1 MKYFLLLLLCCISAN
16 AKIVKPD
23 VIFFDFDG
31 TISDNTQQLGF
42 AFKMAIKKHGFGDN
56 DLIKIIEYELKGD
69 FYTPWEMAEKQ
80 LTKTE
85 FIAMEKDY
93 HKYYFD
99 LVKTEMYSEVEG
111 VRNFLEFCKKEK
123 IPMIILSGRDGNA
136 VRKETEYRD
145 WNKYFAG
152 IYGERD
158 FGNFVK
164 PQIESLQMAAQKSNI
179 KYKTCWYIG
188 DTNTDIQMA
197 INADCDAFYV
207 GNPNLINKKYDKLH
221 ITNYKDLLSE
231 FLL

>member
-1 MKYFLLLLLCCISAN
+1 MKYFLLLLLFCISAN

-42 AFKMAIKKHGFGDN
+42 AFKMALKKHGFN
-56 DLIKIIEYELKGD
+56 ESDLIKIIESELQGD
-69 FYTPWEMAEKQ
+69 YYTPWEMAEKQ

-99 LVKTEMYSEVEG
+99 LVKTEMYKEVEG

-123 IPMIILSGRDGNA
+123 IPMIILSGRDGFA
-136 VRKETEYRD
+136 VRNEAKYRD

-152 IYGERD
+152 IYGEWD
-158 FGNFVK
+158 FDNFVK
-164 PQIESLQMAAQKSNI
+164 PQIEALQMAAKKSHI

-197 INADCDAFYV
+197 INAKCEAIYV
-207 GNPNLINKKYDKLH
+207 GNPKLITKRYDKLH
-221 ITNYKDLLSE
+221 ITNYKDLLSD